1 MVLPFFRALISNTV
15 LRQAIRRERPVP
27 RIGIRGASGIG
38 SGHPPTG
45 CWASS
50 VRGGAFGNGYIPALP
65 HLQPPPAPGCW
76 RASPGVATSFSA
88 RGHRAGI
95 RCAASLAGSRIEPV
109 LLNPAAGN
117 SNHALRPERIGQRAN
132 LVNFLANPITH

>member
-1 MVLPFFRALISNTV
+1 MRGVVDSGPHGIS
-15 LRQAIRRERPVP
+15 
-27 RIGIRGASGIG
+27 RGRGGSASGYDAG
-38 SGHPPTG
+38 
-45 CWASS
+45 
-50 VRGGAFGNGYIPALP
+50 RLALP
-65 HLQPPPAPGCW
+65 RLQPPSVPSDG